1 MQDWKPFDA
10 HGRPPPPPPKR
21 RMVVVRRLDPH
32 DPPVTVAEMVETY
45 RQVLPRCSPFFA
57 YVLRDLMA
65 RCAAGARDIGE
76 EG

>member
-1 MQDWKPFDA
+1 MQDWTRFTAD
-10 HGRPPPPPPKR
+10 GRPPLPQVKR
-21 RMVVVRRLDPH
+21 RMVRRLDPH

-45 RQVLPRCSPFFA
+45 RAVLPRCSPFFA

-65 RCAAGARDIGE
+65 RCAAGARETGE